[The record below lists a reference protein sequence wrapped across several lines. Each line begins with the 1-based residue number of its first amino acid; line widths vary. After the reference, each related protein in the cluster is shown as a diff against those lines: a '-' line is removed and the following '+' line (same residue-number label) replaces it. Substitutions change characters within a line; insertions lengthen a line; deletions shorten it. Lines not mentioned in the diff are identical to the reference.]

1 MPKPLKSITRGPR
14 RPPGGRQDRQ
24 RPPARPTGHSSDR
37 PLPRWLDQK
46 QVAAILQA
54 AKRESDRDLCLFAL
68 MYRYALRAV
77 EVTKLLREDINLDAR
92 RIRITRAKGGVSQE
106 YILPP
111 DVVSVLKR
119 YLRKR
124 IDRGPHLFTGRQ
136 STNQTGLTVLRVQ
149 QLFKHY
155 ATQAGLPPNVASH
168 ALRHSMAVHAREAG
182 YDLPALADLLG
193 HRSVRSTAIYAQVR
207 SKARDRM
214 IHELARSKDVVR
226 VP

>member
-1 MPKPLKSITRGPR
+1 MPKALKSITRGSR
-14 RPPGGRQDRQ
+14 RSQGGRQNHEWR
-24 RPPARPTGHSSDR
+24 PARPTGYGSDR
-37 PLPRWLDQK
+37 SLPRWLDQK
-46 QVAAILQA
+46 QVAAILRA

-68 MYRYALRAV
+68 MYRYALRAI
-77 EVTKLLREDINLDAR
+77 EVTTLVREDINLDAR

-111 DVVSVLKR
+111 DIVSAIKR

-124 IDRGPHLFTGRQ
+124 VDRGPYLFTGRQ
-136 STNQTGLTVLRVQ
+136 STNQCGLTVLRVQ

-155 ATQAGLPPNVASH
+155 AAEAGLPAKVASH

-214 IHELARSKDVVR
+214 IHELARSEDVVR